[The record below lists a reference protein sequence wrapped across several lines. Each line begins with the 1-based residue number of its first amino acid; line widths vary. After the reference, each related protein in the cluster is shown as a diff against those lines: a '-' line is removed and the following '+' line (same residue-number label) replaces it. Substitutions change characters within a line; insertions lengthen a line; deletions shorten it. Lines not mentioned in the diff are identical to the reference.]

1 MSMELP
7 LSVTRGPG
15 RNGLERLAISSPRA
29 TAEVYLHGAHVTAWQ
44 PAGAAPVIWMSA
56 DSQFQAD
63 KPIRGGVPI
72 CFPWFAAHATDAAA
86 PMHGFARL
94 REWAL
99 SGAEDRDGE
108 VHVTFGLT
116 DDDTSHRSAW
126 PHRFAASYRI
136 TIGDRLAMTLDVT
149 NTGET
154 PLTFEAALH
163 SYFAV
168 KDVRQVHVTGLAG
181 TEYLDKVDG
190 FARKRAGRDADR
202 VCRRDRPNLSRYREH
217 VHDPRSGVAPR
228 HRDRQD
234 GLPIDHRLEPLD
246 RPGPGDAGFRRR
258 RMAVDGVRGN
268 RQRPRRGRA
277 PRARLASSDG
287 CGHRGSFR
295 YGVGDTRGGSESR
308 RKATR

>member
-15 RNGLERLAISSPRA
+15 RNGLERLAISSTRA
-29 TAEVYLHGAHVTAWQ
+29 TAEAYLHGAHVTAWQ

-154 PLTFEAALH
+154 PFTFEAALH

-190 FARKRAGRDADR
+190 FARKRQDETPIAFAGETDRIYLDTESTCTIRDPGLRRAIEIAKTGSRSTIVWNPWIDRARAMPDFGDDEWPSMVCVETANVRDAA
-202 VCRRDRPNLSRYREH
+202 V
-217 VHDPRSGVAPR
+217 
-228 HRDRQD
+228 
-234 GLPIDHRLEPLD
+234 RLEP
-246 RPGPGDAGFRRR
+246 GSHH
-258 RMAVDGVRGN
+258 RMAAVIAVRS
-268 RQRPRRGRA
+268 
-277 PRARLASSDG
+277 L
-287 CGHRGSFR
+287 
-295 YGVGDTRGGSESR
+295 TE
-308 RKATR
+308 